1 MVLAN
6 GYHMQGRQPHC
17 IEGPKDRLVFAST
30 HKENQ
35 EVHSG

>member
-1 MVLAN
+1 MDIICKEGSLTA
-6 GYHMQGRQPHC
+6 
-17 IEGPKDRLVFAST
+17 IDGPKDHLVFAST